1 MGINEKLYIYIYIP
15 TLKKVLKC
23 KKYWKR
29 AKSIDCFI

>member
-1 MGINEKLYIYIYIP
+1 MGINEKLYIYIQ

-29 AKSIDCFI
+29 AKSIDYFI

>member
-1 MGINEKLYIYIYIP
+1 MGINEKLYIYIP